1 MSILLF
7 DPVCE
12 PEVIDRRSERKVDG
26 LKGKKVGYVFNQH
39 KSVLTFW
46 KTLEQ
51 EVEKTLNPSDAHRV
65 YKTNTWASAP
75 EAALDELARNSDY
88 ALVGVGA

>member
-1 MSILLF
+1 MSIWLF

-12 PEVIDRRSERKVDG
+12 PEVISRAEERKLGG
-26 LKGKKVGYVFNQH
+26 LAGKKVGYIFNQH
-39 KSVLTFW
+39 KSALTFW
-46 KTLEQ
+46 QTLEQ
-51 EVEKTLNPSDAHRV
+51 EIEKAYGWSDAHRV

-75 EAALDELARNSDY
+75 KAEIEELVDHSDY